1 MSIILEELFGNPTE
15 LNAKDLAWRCNA
27 RDTEGDAEWRANT
40 KSQSQHKMSWFCNS
54 VCQMGRKL
62 TDNWTM
68 SSECTDATAPGP
80 RGGGWLR
87 RQYRGE

>member
-40 KSQSQHKMSWFCNS
+40 KKSIAAQDGLVLQLCVLN
-54 VCQMGRKL
+54 G
-62 TDNWTM
+62 
-68 SSECTDATAPGP
+68 A
-80 RGGGWLR
+80 
-87 RQYRGE
+87 